1 MMTGLHQDLI
11 GNLVMFAGLWISARK
26 TPRRMLFWLRIA
38 LGFALFSLFRHA
50 YITYLNPLFSGE
62 AFRYPSMIFFTSFIP
77 LLAGVALLCW
87 EMNFWAALYCGS
99 SAYCLQHI
107 VNKGYDIIRNLWL
120 SEADKALYYVSYIL
134 LSLTVILIYWLIVKK
149 QSVRRVRIDSKAL
162 LLLSLLVVVSAIVLD
177 IQSRGA
183 IHGAQP
189 EAFYI
194 VRGYSL
200 ISAVVILGFHLTL
213 VSSKDREME
222 NNTLHALLEE
232 QQEQYRFEKSIID
245 SLNIKVHDIKHQLQE
260 LDDENRQKLSEE
272 LSPVLEAYNSRF
284 KTENAALDV
293 ILSRKSF
300 VCHERH
306 IHFTVM
312 ADGKALNFMREADI
326 YSLFGNILDN
336 AIEAAG
342 KLENSEQKV
351 IKLSVEREGYFVSIH
366 EENYFSEKLEFEDG
380 LPKTTKPETVY
391 HGFGMKSIRMLAGQY
406 DGSVKIAVEGN
417 RFILDILFPV

>member
-1 MMTGLHQDLI
+1 M
-11 GNLVMFAGLWISARK
+11 
-26 TPRRMLFWLRIA
+26 
-38 LGFALFSLFRHA
+38 
-50 YITYLNPLFSGE
+50 
-62 AFRYPSMIFFTSFIP
+62 
-77 LLAGVALLCW
+77 
-87 EMNFWAALYCGS
+87 
-99 SAYCLQHI
+99 
-107 VNKGYDIIRNLWL
+107 
-120 SEADKALYYVSYIL
+120 
-134 LSLTVILIYWLIVKK
+134 
-149 QSVRRVRIDSKAL
+149 
-162 LLLSLLVVVSAIVLD
+162 
-177 IQSRGA
+177 
-183 IHGAQP
+183 
-189 EAFYI
+189 
-194 VRGYSL
+194 
-200 ISAVVILGFHLTL
+200 
-213 VSSKDREME
+213 
-222 NNTLHALLEE
+222 
-232 QQEQYRFEKSIID
+232 
-245 SLNIKVHDIKHQLQE
+245 
-260 LDDENRQKLSEE
+260 
-272 LSPVLEAYNSRF
+272 LEAYNSRF